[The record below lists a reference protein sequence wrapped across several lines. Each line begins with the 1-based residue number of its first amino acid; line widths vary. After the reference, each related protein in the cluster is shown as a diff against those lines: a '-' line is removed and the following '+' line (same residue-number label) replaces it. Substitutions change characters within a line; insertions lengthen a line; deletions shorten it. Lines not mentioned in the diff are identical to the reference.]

1 MSPTRQLPGSYPGA
15 APSES
20 GPGARFEL
28 FELPFS
34 DKNWRES
41 VAALAAIQGLNEKVE
56 EQKAGVKAA
65 GREDC
70 SARRPVGEA
79 GRVAFLRR
87 IQALKRLIMG
97 PIYIL
102 IMVPQIPISVTPDL
116 STCV

>member
-56 EQKAGVKAA
+56 EQKA
-65 GREDC
+65 E
-70 SARRPVGEA
+70 
-79 GRVAFLRR
+79 
-87 IQALKRLIMG
+87 LKRRDAGIAALEERLARLEG
-97 PIYIL
+97 L
-102 IMVPQIPISVTPDL
+102 L
-116 STCV
+116 SSAAYKP